1 MRTIQ
6 VLLMMYISRLSI
18 DTGNNKTDVL
28 TSLPFS
34 QGGLA
39 FIPVTSY
46 WLYGD
51 VVITFYFKS
60 ENLHFHTLRK
70 YDWEVNN
77 FILLTQNQTAN
88 LGSGCGTQ
96 P

>member
-46 WLYGD
+46 
-51 VVITFYFKS
+51 
-60 ENLHFHTLRK
+60 
-70 YDWEVNN
+70 
-77 FILLTQNQTAN
+77 
-88 LGSGCGTQ
+88 
-96 P
+96 